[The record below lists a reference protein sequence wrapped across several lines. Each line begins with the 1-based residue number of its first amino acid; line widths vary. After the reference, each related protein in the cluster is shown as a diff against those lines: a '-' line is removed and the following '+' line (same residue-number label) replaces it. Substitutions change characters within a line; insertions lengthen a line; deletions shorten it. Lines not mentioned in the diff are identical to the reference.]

1 VGGLKPPLKH
11 WPEGKIS
18 KMLYHWLYQQVFDTP
33 PLKSIEVALIYRTGE
48 GVVRL
53 LIVVVPSLIY

>member
-1 VGGLKPPLKH
+1 
-11 WPEGKIS
+11 
-18 KMLYHWLYQQVFDTP
+18 MLYHWLYQQVFDTP

-53 LIVVVPSLIY
+53 LIVVVPSPFLLMLVGLASSFNK